1 MELPEA
7 TKSLAS
13 RTTTPLDSFSKER
26 KTPTLSARE
35 RLSSSKAHDTLPNEE
50 LCRNLQALFLNT
62 EGGAFFNDER
72 RAITSFD
79 EQRFFQPDSSG
90 KFTSSRR
97 NRELTNY
104 ETIKKQYSLWEEND
118 STSTQAC
125 SSPLST
131 THNSHLTPP
140 LKSTDRL
147 GLERSRPKFRSNDP
161 SAARRPPML
170 ST

>member
-1 MELPEA
+1 MDSSLRAALILSSQESIRNNLQSGKYHLEQTNGQPYLVNGNYKVVCIFNEEVSEIDCTAASVKLAQNFYMELPEA

-90 KFTSSRR
+90 KFTSSG
-97 NRELTNY
+97 NV
-104 ETIKKQYSLWEEND
+104 I
-118 STSTQAC
+118 
-125 SSPLST
+125 
-131 THNSHLTPP
+131 
-140 LKSTDRL
+140 
-147 GLERSRPKFRSNDP
+147 
-161 SAARRPPML
+161 
-170 ST
+170 